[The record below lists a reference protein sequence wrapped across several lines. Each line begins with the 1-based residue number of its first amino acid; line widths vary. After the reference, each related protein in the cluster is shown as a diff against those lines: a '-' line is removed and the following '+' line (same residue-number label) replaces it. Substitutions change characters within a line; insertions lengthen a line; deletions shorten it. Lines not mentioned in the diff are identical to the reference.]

1 MRVNVNLAL
10 SGYGFLKFFSITY
23 VIPFGAARG
32 CALGRPRK
40 RGTGARGGGGV
51 GEAPEE
57 NLSRGVSP
65 KSSLTDKILSFRF
78 HDPKTFHFA
87 HINNYL
93 KTEVIK
99 LGIILT
105 IR

>member
-10 SGYGFLKFFSITY
+10 SGYGFLKFFSVTY

-40 RGTGARGGGGV
+40 RGTGARVGG

-78 HDPKTFHFA
+78 HDPKTFHFT

-93 KTEVIK
+93 KTEVIE
-99 LGIILT
+99 LRIILT

>member
-10 SGYGFLKFFSITY
+10 SGYGFLKFFSVTF

-40 RGTGARGGGGV
+40 RGTGARGGGG
-51 GEAPEE
+51 EAAEE

-65 KSSLTDKILSFRF
+65 KSSFTDKILSFRF
-78 HDPKTFHFA
+78 HDPKTFHFT

-93 KTEVIK
+93 KTKVIE
-99 LGIILT
+99 LRIILT

>member
-1 MRVNVNLAL
+1 MQRVDVRLVDPEKEEPVQ
-10 SGYGFLKFFSITY
+10 GEE
-23 VIPFGAARG
+23 
-32 CALGRPRK
+32 
-40 RGTGARGGGGV
+40 GGGK
-51 GEAPEE
+51 APEE

>member
-1 MRVNVNLAL
+1 MQRVDVRLVDPEK
-10 SGYGFLKFFSITY
+10 GEPVQGE
-23 VIPFGAARG
+23 V
-32 CALGRPRK
+32 
-40 RGTGARGGGGV
+40 GGK
-51 GEAPEE
+51 APEE

-78 HDPKTFHFA
+78 HDPKTFHFT

-93 KTEVIK
+93 KTEVIE

-105 IR
+105 LR

>member
-40 RGTGARGGGGV
+40 RGTGARGGGG
-51 GEAPEE
+51 GRH
-57 NLSRGVSP
+57 LR
-65 KSSLTDKILSFRF
+65 KI
-78 HDPKTFHFA
+78 
-87 HINNYL
+87 
-93 KTEVIK
+93 
-99 LGIILT
+99 
-105 IR
+105 

>member
-40 RGTGARGGGGV
+40 RGTGARGGGGG
-51 GEAPEE
+51 GEASEE
-57 NLSRGVSP
+57 NLSRGVSR
-65 KSSLTDKILSFRF
+65 KSSLTDKILSFRI
-78 HDPKTFHFA
+78 HDPKTFHFT

-93 KTEVIK
+93 KTEVIE
-99 LGIILT
+99 LGAILT

>member
-1 MRVNVNLAL
+1 MQRVDVRLVDPEKEEPVQ
-10 SGYGFLKFFSITY
+10 GE
-23 VIPFGAARG
+23 V
-32 CALGRPRK
+32 
-40 RGTGARGGGGV
+40 GG

-78 HDPKTFHFA
+78 HDPKTFHFT

-93 KTEVIK
+93 KTEVIE
-99 LGIILT
+99 LRIILT

>member
-1 MRVNVNLAL
+1 MQRVDVRLVDPEKEEPVQ
-10 SGYGFLKFFSITY
+10 GEVG
-23 VIPFGAARG
+23 
-32 CALGRPRK
+32 
-40 RGTGARGGGGV
+40 

-78 HDPKTFHFA
+78 HDPKTFHFT

-93 KTEVIK
+93 KTEVIE

>member
-1 MRVNVNLAL
+1 MKRVDVRLVDPE
-10 SGYGFLKFFSITY
+10 KEEP
-23 VIPFGAARG
+23 VP
-32 CALGRPRK
+32 
-40 RGTGARGGGGV
+40 GGGG
-51 GEAPEE
+51 GGWREAPKES
-57 NLSRGVSP
+57 LSRGVSP

-78 HDPKTFHFA
+78 HDPRTYHFT

-93 KTEVIK
+93 KTDVIE

>member
-1 MRVNVNLAL
+1 MQRVDVRLVDPEKEEPVQ
-10 SGYGFLKFFSITY
+10 GEE
-23 VIPFGAARG
+23 
-32 CALGRPRK
+32 
-40 RGTGARGGGGV
+40 GGGK
-51 GEAPEE
+51 APEE

-78 HDPKTFHFA
+78 HDPETFHFT
-87 HINNYL
+87 HENNYL

>member
-1 MRVNVNLAL
+1 MRVNVNLTL
-10 SGYGFLKFFSITY
+10 SGYGFLKFFSVTY

-40 RGTGARGGGGV
+40 RGTGARGGG

-78 HDPKTFHFA
+78 HDPKTFHFT
-87 HINNYL
+87 HINNHL
-93 KTEVIK
+93 KTEVIE
-99 LGIILT
+99 LRIILT

>member
-10 SGYGFLKFFSITY
+10 SGYGFLNFFSITY
-23 VIPFGAARG
+23 VILSVQRVDVRLVDPEKEE
-32 CALGRPRK
+32 PVQ
-40 RGTGARGGGGV
+40 GGGG
-51 GEAPEE
+51 GAPKES
-57 NLSRGVSP
+57 LSRGVSP
-65 KSSLTDKILSFRF
+65 KSSFTDKILSFLF
-78 HDPKTFHFA
+78 HDPKTFHFT

-93 KTEVIK
+93 KTEVIE

>member
-1 MRVNVNLAL
+1 MRVNVNLTL
-10 SGYGFLKFFSITY
+10 SGYGFLKFFSVTY

-40 RGTGARGGGGV
+40 RGTGARGGG

-78 HDPKTFHFA
+78 HDPKTFHFT

-93 KTEVIK
+93 KTEVIE
-99 LGIILT
+99 LRIILT

>member
-1 MRVNVNLAL
+1 MQRVDVRLVDPEKEEPVQ
-10 SGYGFLKFFSITY
+10 GEVG
-23 VIPFGAARG
+23 
-32 CALGRPRK
+32 
-40 RGTGARGGGGV
+40 

-78 HDPKTFHFA
+78 HDPKTFHFT

>member
-10 SGYGFLKFFSITY
+10 SGYGFLKFFSVTY

-40 RGTGARGGGGV
+40 RGTGARRGG

-78 HDPKTFHFA
+78 HDPKTFHFT

-93 KTEVIK
+93 KTKVIE
-99 LGIILT
+99 LRIILT